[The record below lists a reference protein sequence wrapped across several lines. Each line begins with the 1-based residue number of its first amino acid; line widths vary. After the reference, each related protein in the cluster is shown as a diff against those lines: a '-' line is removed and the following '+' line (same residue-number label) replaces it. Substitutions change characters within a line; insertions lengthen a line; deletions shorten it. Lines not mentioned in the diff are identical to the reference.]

1 MTDKQEKFIAKYL
14 KDFNA
19 TAAAKRA
26 GYSAKT
32 AYATGHY
39 LLKNAEIKKIIQA
52 EQTAA
57 IADRFQREKFWSDTM
72 LNKEEK
78 MLNRLKASELL
89 AKANGDFL
97 DRQEIQATATVKN
110 ESAYDLSKLSK
121 EELLTLRDILT
132 KAK

>member
-1 MTDKQEKFIAKYL
+1 MTDKQEKFIAEYL

-52 EQTAA
+52 EKTAA

-132 KAK
+132 KAQ

>member
-1 MTDKQEKFIAKYL
+1 MTDKQEKFIAEYL

-52 EQTAA
+52 EKTAA

>member
-1 MTDKQEKFIAKYL
+1 MTDKQEKFIAEYL

-19 TAAAKRA
+19 TSAAKRA
-26 GYSAKT
+26 GYSSKT

-39 LLKNAEIKKIIQA
+39 LLKNAEIKKIIHA
-52 EQTAA
+52 EKTAA